1 MKKKILS
8 IVFALFFLT
17 FLGIM
22 MYPFASQLI
31 NQIDQTD
38 VTLSH
43 EEAEDNLT
51 DEQRAA
57 LRAEAESY
65 NAMLAERAELSLNM
79 PFEDAAAEDEVYMGL
94 LNIKGDGIM
103 AAIEIPK
110 IDVRIPIYHGTAE
123 AVLQQGAGHLE
134 GSSLPVGGA
143 GTHTV
148 LSAHRGLPNKRF
160 FTDLDQVGE
169 GDIFLIR
176 ILGEVMAYQ
185 VDQVQTVLPDE
196 VEPLKIRDGED
207 LATLIT
213 CTPYGINTHRI
224 YVHGYRIPYE
234 EVQEVLNNLDAMKGF
249 WARYWW
255 LVVTIVLLIWMAFLL
270 YWFNKKPK
278 PKEEENPAAKP
289 GNVKEGEG

>member
-1 MKKKILS
+1 MKKKLLS
-8 IVFALFFLT
+8 ILFALVFLT

-22 MYPFASQLI
+22 MYPFAAQLI

-38 VTLSH
+38 VTMSH
-43 EEAEDNLT
+43 EEAEDHLT
-51 DEQRAA
+51 EQERAD
-57 LRAEAESY
+57 LREEAKAY
-65 NAMLAERAELSLNM
+65 NKILAERDEISLHM
-79 PFEDAAAEDEVYMGL
+79 PFEDTATEDETYMKL

-110 IDVRIPIYHGTAE
+110 IDVKIPIYHGTEE

-134 GSSLPVGGA
+134 GSSLPVGGES
-143 GTHTV
+143 THTV

-160 FTDLDQVGE
+160 FTDLDQMEE

-176 ILGEVMAYQ
+176 ILGEVIAYQ
-185 VDQVQTVLPDE
+185 VYDTQVVLPDQID
-196 VEPLKIRDGED
+196 PLKIREGED

-234 EVQEVLNNLDAMKGF
+234 EAQEVMKNLDALKGF

-255 LVVTIVLLIWMAFLL
+255 LVVTVLLLIWMFFLL

-278 PKEEENPAAKP
+278 EK
-289 GNVKEGEG
+289 